1 MNNERGQ
8 SPNEVIIWG
17 YKYTCN
23 MCETYVD
30 DDETAEA
37 AEERRAEHRERAH
50 SGMKPKAGDLIEK
63 FERRREPAP
72 EESSSGGGWIILVIL
87 VVGFLAAKR

>member
-1 MNNERGQ
+1 MNDERGQ

-23 MCETYVD
+23 MCD
-30 DDETAEA
+30 SHMDDETAEA

-50 SGMKPKAGDLIEK
+50 SGMKPNAGDLIEK
-63 FERRREPAP
+63 FELRREPVP

-87 VVGFLAAKR
+87 VIGFLAAKR

>member
-1 MNNERGQ
+1 MNDERGQ

-23 MCETYVD
+23 MCD
-30 DDETAEA
+30 SHMDDETAEA

-50 SGMKPKAGDLIEK
+50 SGMKPNAGDLIEK
-63 FERRREPAP
+63 FEPVGNQYPKSRRVGADG
-72 EESSSGGGWIILVIL
+72 SSSSSS
-87 VVGFLAAKR
+87 